1 MKKRSNQLWRVLGR
15 SRSVKPR
22 RRDARLIS
30 VTPKSAR
37 SSAGKSGACVQGA
50 RACRSCW
57 HTSPWGGGKMVQQD
71 LQALATWTQAPDF
84 PAELRALFGV
94 TLISRA
100 SRRIGFTLRERPKT
114 FQTWLDRF
122 FMTGLL
128 VLYSEGGLDRLLQ
141 GTTYGSYPDEVWM
154 SRRELVK
161 RYSRDVAAN

>member
-1 MKKRSNQLWRVLGR
+1 VQFTRYHGRPIDLPDGTYIGKGDLIGELHFVNRVLL
-15 SRSVKPR
+15 
-22 RRDARLIS
+22 DA
-30 VTPKSAR
+30 AR
-37 SSAGKSGACVQGA
+37 
-50 RACRSCW
+50 
-57 HTSPWGGGKMVQQD
+57 HTGPWGVVKMVQQD

-84 PAELRALFGV
+84 PAELHALFGV

-100 SRRIGFTLRERPKT
+100 SRRIGFTLRKRPKT

-154 SRRELVK
+154 SRRELMK
-161 RYSRDVAAN
+161 RYGRDVAAN